1 MGGSGIGENQEMY
14 CMAGKCFK
22 QCFYPLSR
30 GIEKKLFAFLK
41 CSLTIFHREL
51 KKKRN
56 EKIFEHWMTI
66 QEGLKNMT
74 TTKKNYLDDW

>member
-1 MGGSGIGENQEMY
+1 MFLLALKGNRKET
-14 CMAGKCFK
+14 
-22 QCFYPLSR
+22 L
-30 GIEKKLFAFLK
+30 AFLK